1 MTKNTKKKVT
11 TRKKKEEEKKV
22 VGCKLRSTLKHNVT
36 LTYAGQSIIIP
47 PRAIVS
53 IENREKLCKL
63 IKGITII
70 KS

>member
-1 MTKNTKKKVT
+1 MSKKRAKRT
-11 TRKKKEEEKKV
+11 NEKEV

-36 LTYAGQSIIIP
+36 LTYAGQSIVIP

-53 IENREKLCKL
+53 IENKEKLGKL

-70 KS
+70 K